1 MPGKSFGKIDI
12 YDRFTTVE
20 VPEAEKE
27 HILDSMAGTKINGQ
41 KITVKP
47 YEGRAERFED
57 DRHSHRQG
65 GYRKGGNSRGKGGNF
80 RGKGGGR
87 NNPGARPRS

>member
-1 MPGKSFGKIDI
+1 
-12 YDRFTTVE
+12 TVE
-20 VPEAEKE
+20 VPEADKE

-57 DRHSHRQG
+57 DRHSHRQ
-65 GYRKGGNSRGKGGNF
+65 KNSHRGANTRGKGGR
-80 RGKGGGR
+80 RG
-87 NNPGARPRS
+87 NPGACPRS